1 MSGAIISDCPSNVT
15 VSDCIKAR
23 VVLRRRWNI
32 NESEL
37 SEIDTWPAREKED
50 EKSGSPYNSKEF
62 ENGMISIDTGIS
74 VVYKQQARDIYQ
86 TVGISDWSQE
96 NDFPLN
102 DGHRYIGYSTRLHAP
117 THSPTYT
124 SKAEQKA
131 CGPPLERLSFGIN

>member
-1 MSGAIISDCPSNVT
+1 MSKMTFQEQGLFESSCPSLESSTGSPFTSSRVMEQSRRGAYPMSGAIISDCPSNVT

-74 VVYKQQARDIYQ
+74 VVIERRTSLYRIQHS
-86 TVGISDWSQE
+86 V
-96 NDFPLN
+96 
-102 DGHRYIGYSTRLHAP
+102 TRTHA
-117 THSPTYT
+117 
-124 SKAEQKA
+124 
-131 CGPPLERLSFGIN
+131 